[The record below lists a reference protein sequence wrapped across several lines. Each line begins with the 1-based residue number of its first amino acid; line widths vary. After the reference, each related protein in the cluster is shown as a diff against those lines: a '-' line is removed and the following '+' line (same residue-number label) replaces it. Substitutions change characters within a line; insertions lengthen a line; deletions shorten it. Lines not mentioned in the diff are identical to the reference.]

1 MAANDDHSA
10 DQRELIGLLMTTAFS
25 LVSGFAIGLIC
36 GYIYHLPRLT
46 LFMLSFGLAFAIF
59 LLLFCARAAAAR
71 LRR

>member
-1 MAANDDHSA
+1 MTARDEPAS
-10 DQRELIGLLMTTAFS
+10 DQRELIELLMITVFS
-25 LVSGFAIGLIC
+25 LIAGFAIGLTC

-46 LFMLSFGLAFAIF
+46 LFMLSFGLSFAIF